1 MNFIEVLSPE
11 TIETNVSLDN
21 KAEVIEY
28 LVNLASKTGKV
39 LDSKVVINDVLE
51 REKILST
58 GIGKG
63 IALPHA
69 KTKGVS
75 DFVASLITLKNP
87 IDFDSLD
94 SEPVSLCIMLLGLEG
109 QVGTNLKLLS
119 KLSKI
124 VNVDEQREEI
134 LKAKT
139 PMEVYQLFK
148 QYEE

>member
-11 TIETNVSLDN
+11 SVETNVSLNN
-21 KAEVIEY
+21 KTEIIEY
-28 LVNLASKTGKV
+28 LVKLASKTGKV
-39 LDSKVVINDVLE
+39 IDSNDVINDVME

-69 KTKGVS
+69 KTKGIS

-94 SEPVSLCIMLLGLEG
+94 SEPVSICVMLLGLEG

-124 VNVDEQREEI
+124 INVDEQRNAIIFAKSAVDICNLLKKFEE
-134 LKAKT
+134 
-139 PMEVYQLFK
+139 
-148 QYEE
+148 